1 MKDAPSDTVTIS
13 SVILF
18 DASQCFHCTFDSKGV
33 FSKGKL
39 ITELKDR
46 DNYSIS
52 KNGFDNKNYRKV
64 YDIHLY
70 FRHNDAPHRARSR
83 NKT

>member
-46 DNYSIS
+46 DNYY
-52 KNGFDNKNYRKV
+52 NGFDNKNYRKS
-64 YDIHLY
+64 L
-70 FRHNDAPHRARSR
+70 
-83 NKT
+83 

>member
-18 DASQCFHCTFDSKGV
+18 NAAQCFHCTFDSKGV

-52 KNGFDNKNYRKV
+52 KQYYNGFENKNYRKS
-64 YDIHLY
+64 L
-70 FRHNDAPHRARSR
+70 
-83 NKT
+83 